1 MNNNNPSISL
11 EDVDQNKSE
20 MNFSDKELKKLYR
33 RFKKLDSDGSGSIS
47 VEEFL
52 TIPELAVNP
61 LLERIISIFDTN
73 HNGEIEF
80 SEFISGLSTFTQK
93 DKKEAKLRFVFQIYD
108 VDCDGYISNGELFQ
122 VLKIMVGN
130 NLNDI
135 QLQQIVDKT
144 ILEADKDKD
153 GRVSF
158 DEFVGLIGNTD
169 DIETKLT
176 VNFD

>member
-1 MNNNNPSISL
+1 
-11 EDVDQNKSE
+11 
-20 MNFSDKELKKLYR
+20 
-33 RFKKLDSDGSGSIS
+33 
-47 VEEFL
+47 
-52 TIPELAVNP
+52 
-61 LLERIISIFDTN
+61 
-73 HNGEIEF
+73 
-80 SEFISGLSTFTQK
+80 
-93 DKKEAKLRFVFQIYD
+93 
-108 VDCDGYISNGELFQ
+108 
-122 VLKIMVGN
+122 MVGN